1 MTAHAASAGAAGT
14 PQAGSAIELA
24 IFHHLFT
31 AIAEEMGA
39 KLMRSAFSPN
49 IKERRDFSC
58 AVFDARGHMLAQ
70 AAHIPVHLGSMPL
83 SVQAVLKRFPL
94 NTMRP
99 GCVYVLNDPFA
110 GGTHL
115 PDITVAQPVFIP
127 GAGLPPLLVA
137 NRAHHA
143 DIGGASAGSMPLCE
157 SIDKEGLRLP
167 PQELSSAV
175 LEQICAASRTP
186 AERRGD
192 LRAQLAAL
200 STGEAR
206 LTALC
211 AKYGLAE
218 VLARGGQLIAY
229 TARLIRSLIT
239 ALPDGVYEFTD
250 YLDGDG
256 FSSEPVRLHCA
267 VRIAGEQAECDFRG
281 CAAQVRGP
289 VNAVRAI
296 TVSAVNYVF
305 RCLAGADVPMNAG
318 VLEPIAIVTRTG
330 TVADALPP
338 AAVAAGNVE
347 TSQRLVDVLLGALAQ
362 ACPQRIPAASQGSMN
377 NLASGGRDP
386 RTGRPFTYYETIGG
400 GAGGGPERAGAS
412 GVHTHMT
419 NTLNTPVEA
428 LEHAC
433 PFRITR
439 YSLREGSGGTGRHP
453 GGDGLIR
460 SYAFDAPATV
470 TILSE
475 RRARGPYG
483 LAGGRPGQP
492 GRNQLTRADGT
503 QVELPGKV
511 ELAVEPG
518 DELTIET
525 PGGGGWGEA

>member
-1 MTAHAASAGAAGT
+1 MASGAV
-14 PQAGSAIELA
+14 SAIELA
-24 IFHHLFT
+24 IFHHLFA

-58 AVFDARGHMLAQ
+58 AVFDAHGRMLAQ

-94 NTMRP
+94 EAMRP
-99 GCVYVLNDPFA
+99 GSVYVLNDPFA

-115 PDITVAQPVFIP
+115 PDITVTQPVFIP
-127 GAGLPPLLVA
+127 GTDLPPLLVA

-157 SIDKEGLRLP
+157 SIDEEGLRLQ
-167 PQELSSAV
+167 PQELTGAV
-175 LEQICAASRTP
+175 LDQICTASRTP
-186 AERRGD
+186 DERRGD

-200 STGEAR
+200 NVGKVR
-206 LTALC
+206 LSALC
-211 AKYGLAE
+211 AKYSLAE
-218 VLARGGQLIAY
+218 VLTRGEQLIAY
-229 TARLIRSLIT
+229 TARLIQSLIT
-239 ALPDGVYEFTD
+239 ALPDGVFEFSD

-256 FSSEPVRLHCA
+256 FSDEPVRLHCA
-267 VRIAGEQAECDFRG
+267 VRITGEQAECDFSG
-281 CAAQVRGP
+281 CAPQVRGP

-296 TVSAVNYVF
+296 TVSTVNYVF
-305 RCLAGADVPMNAG
+305 RCLAGTDVPMNAG
-318 VLEPIAIVTRTG
+318 VLEPINIVTQHG
-330 TVADALPP
+330 TVVDALPP

-362 ACPQRIPAASQGSMN
+362 ACPQLIPAASCGSMN
-377 NLASGGRDP
+377 NIASGGIDP
-386 RTGRPFTYYETIGG
+386 RTGRAFTYYETIGG
-400 GAGGGPERAGAS
+400 GAGGGPEREGSS

-428 LEHAC
+428 LEHAH
-433 PFRITR
+433 PFRIAR
-439 YSLREGSGGTGRHP
+439 YSLRNASGGAGRHP

-460 SYAFDAPATV
+460 SYAFDAAATV

-483 LAGGRPGQP
+483 LAGGEPGQS
-492 GRNQLTRADGT
+492 GRNMLKRTDGSR
-503 QVELPGKV
+503 VELPGKV
-511 ELAVEPG
+511 ELTVAPG
-518 DELTIET
+518 DELTIKT
-525 PGGGGWGEA
+525 PGGGGWGSPE